1 MRQVGRFQGILIGI
15 AMPPGQAVKRGGE
28 GDECLDDE
36 TVALLLDA
44 SLDASEEAAVR
55 AHIDRCDAC
64 RELLAEAA
72 RSSESGLV
80 KPAKARKIITY
91 ASTEPGDVIARKYRV
106 ERAIGVGGMGHV
118 FAARHLELD
127 QLVALKVMRPE
138 MLHDE
143 DAMRRFAREGK
154 AAAALHD
161 EHAVR
166 ILDVG
171 RIEGGTPFI
180 VMEYLEGR
188 DLASILEK
196 GGPLPIGEA
205 LEYVIQA
212 CSALEEAHGLG
223 IIHRDLKPHNLF
235 VTTGR
240 HGEPFVKVL
249 DFGLAKAINNNAD
262 ITSSAMTGTNVMLGS
277 PFFMSP
283 EQVDSRKDIDHRTDI
298 WSLGATLYHIVTGV
312 PPFVAPN
319 VHLVCARILTEDFP
333 PLARRRADAPRE
345 LEAVLRRCMARAP
358 AARFPSM
365 RELAAALSS
374 VRALVGLGGPPSA
387 LPSTRHVHPDDPT
400 EAMPSGDQPT
410 QRTSFAP
417 DMEETV
423 ANPAEGDPATL
434 ASRLGG
440 DDGPTLT
447 NPTAVL
453 PSTSPHR
460 RVPTVPQPQARITTS
475 PIDTVSGQPVTVTS
489 PAAVLAQA
497 TEAMPV
503 PATVNDSQ
511 PRLSAGP
518 GHRFG
523 TVPMTPGPRAQGVHP
538 STMPTRPAGALA
550 PATTGTSSSSRIAVV
565 MIVIALLAI
574 AGALVGLRL
583 AHVL

>member
-1 MRQVGRFQGILIGI
+1 LIGI
-15 AMPPGQAVKRGGE
+15 AMPPGQAVNRRGG

-64 RELLAEAA
+64 RELFAEAA

-80 KPAKARKIITY
+80 KPTKARRIITY
-91 ASTEPGDVIARKYRV
+91 APTEPGDVVARKYRV

-118 FAARHLELD
+118 FAARHIELD

-171 RIEGGTPFI
+171 RIEGGVPFI

-188 DLASILEK
+188 DLASILER

-205 LEYVIQA
+205 IDYVIQA
-212 CSALEEAHGLG
+212 CAALEEAHGLG

-319 VHLVCARILTEDFP
+319 IHLVCARILTEDFP

-358 AARFPSM
+358 TARFSSV
-365 RELAAALSS
+365 RELAAALTS
-374 VRALVGLGGPPSA
+374 VRALVDLGGAPSA
-387 LPSTRHVHPDDPT
+387 LPRTRHDPDALT
-400 EAMPSGDQPT
+400 EARDEQAT
-410 QRTSFAP
+410 QRTDFAPP
-417 DMEETV
+417 DMEKTV
-423 ANPAEGDPATL
+423 ADAGPNTPDGGPTL
-434 ASRLGG
+434 ASRVG
-440 DDGPTLT
+440 DEEGPTLT
-447 NPTAVL
+447 NPTAAL
-453 PSTSPHR
+453 PSTAPQR
-460 RVPTVPQPQARITTS
+460 RVPTVPQPQARIATS
-475 PIDTVSGQPVTVTS
+475 PIDTVAGQPVTVTA
-489 PAAVLAQA
+489 PAAVLAPAA
-497 TEAMPV
+497 TESL
-503 PATVNDSQ
+503 PAPTVNDSA
-511 PRLSAGP
+511 PRLPAHARP
-518 GHRFG
+518 GQRFG
-523 TVPMTPGPRAQGVHP
+523 TMPMTPGPLARGSVPQ
-538 STMPTRPAGALA
+538 STMPTPPTGARLPEATKTGSRLA
-550 PATTGTSSSSRIAVV
+550 
-565 MIVIALLAI
+565 IVIVVLALLTI
-574 AGALVGLRL
+574 AGAIVGLRV
-583 AHVL
+583 AGVI